1 MRQGDPESQ
10 KFPGEKNFSIGI
22 SPKSNLRGD
31 GEGMST
37 LGWFGVQLCNLAKM
51 DKWRP
56 QI

>member
-1 MRQGDPESQ
+1 MRQGDPETQ

-37 LGWFGVQLCNLAKM
+37 LG
-51 DKWRP
+51 
-56 QI
+56 